1 MSFLS
6 YLWYRSSVQLKFL
19 LIVVPLSVLLTLVG
33 LGFVQISANDTAT
46 ERAIGQFEEVGR
58 SASKALSEEFWNYNI
73 TQAHAI
79 LDSLLLVPK
88 VLKVSTVEYAAGKA
102 VEGSGFEF
110 ELTNTQYQV
119 QSYES
124 ESYRVKRERATRVKT
139 FPIINVRKAN
149 SPEIIGELTITYS
162 LYTLFEENRKKL
174 YRTLLTSLPIALAL
188 ILGTVWALNKL
199 ILKPILA
206 VTRSSEYGSHHLSS
220 MSEYK
225 PVKWDSGDQLGVLVS
240 AFNELRVKQIKNTQQ
255 LKHEQAELERQAAE
269 LKELSLVAQTA
280 RDEALAAN
288 AAKSR
293 FLAVMSHELRTPL
306 NTIIGLSETLEKN
319 YDRLSDEKR
328 HKSLGR
334 VKLSGR
340 HLLAMINEILDLSK
354 IEAGKMTLEPSV
366 ISLPELLIETVEMSD
381 SLATKNNNT
390 FRLEV
395 ADNLKKCWGDA
406 TRIRQIILN
415 LLSNAAKFT
424 DNDEI
429 LISAR
434 NSSPTKLQISV
445 KDNGIGITDEQMGFL
460 FQDFQQAESSTSR
473 KYGGTGLG
481 LSISR
486 KLANAMDGE
495 ISLTSELN
503 VGSCFTLHLPIYIGQ
518 NERTVSINE

>member
-1 MSFLS
+1 
-6 YLWYRSSVQLKFL
+6 
-19 LIVVPLSVLLTLVG
+19 
-33 LGFVQISANDTAT
+33 
-46 ERAIGQFEEVGR
+46 
-58 SASKALSEEFWNYNI
+58 
-73 TQAHAI
+73 
-79 LDSLLLVPK
+79 
-88 VLKVSTVEYAAGKA
+88 
-102 VEGSGFEF
+102 
-110 ELTNTQYQV
+110 
-119 QSYES
+119 
-124 ESYRVKRERATRVKT
+124 
-139 FPIINVRKAN
+139 
-149 SPEIIGELTITYS
+149 
-162 LYTLFEENRKKL
+162 
-174 YRTLLTSLPIALAL
+174 
-188 ILGTVWALNKL
+188 
-199 ILKPILA
+199 
-206 VTRSSEYGSHHLSS
+206 
-220 MSEYK
+220 
-225 PVKWDSGDQLGVLVS
+225 
-240 AFNELRVKQIKNTQQ
+240 
-255 LKHEQAELERQAAE
+255 
-269 LKELSLVAQTA
+269 
-280 RDEALAAN
+280 
-288 AAKSR
+288 
-293 FLAVMSHELRTPL
+293 
-306 NTIIGLSETLEKN
+306 
-319 YDRLSDEKR
+319 
-328 HKSLGR
+328 
-334 VKLSGR
+334 
-340 HLLAMINEILDLSK
+340 
-354 IEAGKMTLEPSV
+354 MTLEPSV